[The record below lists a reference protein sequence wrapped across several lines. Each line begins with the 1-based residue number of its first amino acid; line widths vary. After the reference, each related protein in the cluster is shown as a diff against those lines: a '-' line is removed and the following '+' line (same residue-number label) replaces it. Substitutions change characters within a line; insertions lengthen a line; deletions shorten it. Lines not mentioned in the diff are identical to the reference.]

1 MLSRQGASLGIALSG
16 GRRARSRRFL
26 ARVFRWLSQPRAV
39 LYMGKPGAYRCIVS
53 EDGVGRRYLQFGRDS
68 AFQSVVRPGYP
79 QWLELEYTQGM
90 IGGVAFVNEPR
101 RILMVGVGGGAL
113 PMFLHAALPEA
124 HIDAVDCDAEVL
136 DVARRYLGFREDAR
150 LRAHQVDGR
159 RFIEAPGP
167 AYDVIL
173 LDAFGPRGA
182 PRALATWEFLQAV
195 RARLAPGGAVV
206 CNVHRAPNPHYPEM
220 FQTWRASFPQLHAF
234 DARTTAN
241 RIVVGLGSTEKV
253 SRSLLKARLTRLARA
268 AGFNPRALMS
278 RRFEDREV
286 RRAAL
291 AGQALPLESALRDST
306 P

>member
-1 MLSRQGASLGIALSG
+1 MLSRQGASLGLGLDG

-39 LYMGKPGAYRCIVS
+39 LYVGRPGAYRCIVS
-53 EDGVGRRYLQFGRDS
+53 EDSGGRRYLQFGRDS

-79 QWLELEYTQGM
+79 TRLELEYTQGM
-90 IGGVAFVNEPR
+90 IAGVAFVNEPR

-113 PMFLHAALPEA
+113 PMFLRATFPAA

-136 DVARRYLGFREDAR
+136 DVARRYLGFREDLR
-150 LRAHQVDGR
+150 LHAHLEDGR
-159 RFIEAPGP
+159 RFIETPGP

-182 PRALATWEFLQAV
+182 PRALSTWEFLRAV
-195 RARLAPGGAVV
+195 RARLAPGGVAVS
-206 CNVHRAPNPHYPEM
+206 NVHRAPNPHYPEM
-220 FQTWRASFPQLHAF
+220 FQTWRASFEQLHAF

-241 RIVVGLGSTEKV
+241 RIVVGLASTEKV
-253 SRSLLKARLTRLARA
+253 SRGVLKARLSRLARA
-268 AGFNPRALMS
+268 AGFNARALLS
-278 RRFEDREV
+278 CRFEDREV
-286 RRAAL
+286 RRTAL
-291 AGQALPLESALRDST
+291 AGRSLPLETALRDST